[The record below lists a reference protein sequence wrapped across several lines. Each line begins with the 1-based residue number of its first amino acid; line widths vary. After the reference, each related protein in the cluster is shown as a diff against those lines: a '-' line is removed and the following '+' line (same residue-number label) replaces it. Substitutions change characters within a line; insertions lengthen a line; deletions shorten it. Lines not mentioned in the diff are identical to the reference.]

1 MIILEKVIIGMK
13 YLDQWFSILKPLK
26 KKKALSWT
34 PPNRIKYKSL
44 RLALW
49 A

>member
-26 KKKALSWT
+26 KKKKKKLFPGPHPT
-34 PPNRIKYKSL
+34 ELNTNL
-44 RLALW
+44 LG
-49 A
+49 